1 MGGAGVLAGVWLL
14 IYAVGMVYR
23 YVLPMVYMQHAVLCY
38 GALHACLHK
47 VRARLLLHVESM
59 RDP

>member
-14 IYAVGMVYR
+14 IYAVGMVHR
-23 YVLPMVYMQHAVLCY
+23 YVLALLYMQHAVQCY
-38 GALHACLHK
+38 GAMPACLHK

-59 RDP
+59 CDP